1 MGFLTAGLLK
11 GLGSGLAME
20 AEQRRENALIALR
33 RQYQQEDIAATE
45 TRTIAAEGRAEDRDI
60 RKDEREFGVKKELVE
75 IAQRYKQQENE
86 TNQQYEERLIRLRA
100 DEDRK
105 SKTWQGNID
114 KTMEKLKHQFNLTEL
129 QAKEAAELASDLEKA
144 GKVADHWE
152 VTSDGRLVG
161 VSSTGQVIARSRNA
175 GSFIPSRGGNADD
188 GDDTSGG
195 TIAGARA
202 RTGGGEAPT
211 AAKPTPAPKADPNSN
226 ERATALARLGNVY
239 HHATPEEYPGLFR
252 NGKKISMEEAKRL
265 IRERYP

>member
-33 RQYQQEDIAATE
+33 RQYQQEDTAAAE
-45 TRTIAAEGRAEDRDI
+45 TRTIAAEDRAEGRDI
-60 RKDEREFGVKKELVE
+60 RKDAREFGVKKELVE

-100 DEDRK
+100 EEQRK
-105 SKTWQGNID
+105 TDTHQGGI
-114 KTMEKLKHQFNLTEL
+114 TRSLETLKHQFNLSEA
-129 QAKEAAELASDLEKA
+129 QAKVAMDLEADLKKA
-144 GKVADHWE
+144 GQTVDHWE
-152 VTSDGRLVG
+152 VTTDGKLVG
-161 VSSTGQVIARSRNA
+161 VSATGQVIARSSNA
-175 GSFIPSRGGNADD
+175 GSFIPSRGGNADE
-188 GDDTSGG
+188 GDDSGG

-202 RTGGGEAPT
+202 RTGGGETPT
-211 AAKPTPAPKADPNSN
+211 AAKPTPAPKADQNSN
-226 ERATALARLGNVY
+226 ERAQALARLGSVY
-239 HHATPEEYPGLFR
+239 HRATPEEFPGLFR